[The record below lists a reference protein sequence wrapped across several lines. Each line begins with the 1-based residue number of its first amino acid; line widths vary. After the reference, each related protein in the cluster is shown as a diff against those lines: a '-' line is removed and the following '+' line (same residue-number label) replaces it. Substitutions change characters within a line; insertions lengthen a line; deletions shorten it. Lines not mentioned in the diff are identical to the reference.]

1 MNYQSI
7 ATSLPLSMKVREL
20 ALIHKAK
27 DDGPYIVKLEENRY
41 ILKKIVETIRT
52 YRKEDAPLMVL
63 LMLQTRKRYLN
74 EEVSRASQKAAYQI
88 QELAFTRGMV
98 WDTIRAH
105 SHQVPYPGFCSMPD
119 VCGGQSSCQ
128 REPNCID

>member
-20 ALIHKAK
+20 ALQHKAES
-27 DDGPYIVKLEENRY
+27 DGPYLIKLEEHRY
-41 ILKKIVETIRT
+41 LAKRIAETIRT

-74 EEVSRASQKAAYQI
+74 EEISRASQKACFQI

-105 SHQVPYPGFCSMPD
+105 SQQVPYPGFCVKPD
-119 VCGGQSSCQ
+119 VCGGKSSCQ
-128 REPNCID
+128 QDPNCID